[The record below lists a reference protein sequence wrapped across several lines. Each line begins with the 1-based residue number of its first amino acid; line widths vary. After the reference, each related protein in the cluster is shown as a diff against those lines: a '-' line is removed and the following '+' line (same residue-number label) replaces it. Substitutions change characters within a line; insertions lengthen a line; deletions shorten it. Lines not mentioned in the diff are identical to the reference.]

1 MNDLQI
7 TYKDILQWYGEA
19 MLHETGEEIA
29 LFAISFEDFT
39 YEYDSRSQETKIVM
53 YDFRVMHEPGTDV
66 VTIINNGGKWLLHDM
81 QSWAETGYTLQ

>member
-7 TYKDILQWYGEA
+7 TYKDILQCYGEA

-29 LFAISFEDFT
+29 LFAISFENFT

-53 YDFRVMHEPGTDV
+53 YDFRVMHEPGVDE
-66 VTIINNGGKWLLHDM
+66 VTIYNNGHDWRLWHM
-81 QSWAETGYTLQ
+81 KSWEESGYELQ

>member
-29 LFAISFEDFT
+29 LFAISFENFT

-53 YDFRVMHEPGTDV
+53 YDFRVMHEPGVDV
-66 VTIINNGGKWLLHDM
+66 VTIINNGGKWFLHDM
-81 QSWAETGYTLQ
+81 QSWAESGYTLK

>member
-19 MLHETGEEIA
+19 MLQETGEEIA

-53 YDFRVMHEPGTDV
+53 YDFRVMHEPGVDV

-81 QSWAETGYTLQ
+81 QSWAESGYTLK

>member
-19 MLHETGEEIA
+19 MLQETGEEIS
-29 LFAISFEDFT
+29 LFACSFED
-39 YEYDSRSQETKIVM
+39 YKIVHDSRENTTRVIM

-66 VTIINNGGKWLLHDM
+66 VTIINNGGQWFLHDM
-81 QSWAETGYTLQ
+81 QSWAESGYTLK